1 MACCGQQ
8 RAALVQGRATGP
20 QTFLHE
26 GASVAI
32 RFKQPSAIMVRGPVT
47 GRHYQFNGSANSQHV
62 DARDAA
68 ALIRTGYFVDLPEKT
83 SWLIPCQP

>member
-68 ALIRTGYFVDLPEKT
+68 ALIRTGYF
-83 SWLIPCQP
+83 QRA